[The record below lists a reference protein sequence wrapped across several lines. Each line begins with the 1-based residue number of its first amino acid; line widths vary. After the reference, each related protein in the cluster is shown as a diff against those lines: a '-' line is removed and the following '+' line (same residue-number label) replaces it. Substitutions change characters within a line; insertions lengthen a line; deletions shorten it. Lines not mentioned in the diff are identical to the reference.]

1 MLKDETFWKIHLK
14 WGVIVGIMLAGIE
27 ILKMF
32 ARKVDYQAAQL
43 LDLAMIIG
51 FILVLHFGVK
61 EFKESY
67 PERLSFAK
75 AFLSCIVTSLI
86 GVAVLF
92 GYDMLHYSVFEKD
105 GLQQKYN
112 TALSKYKQNLAKDS
126 LTTAELTAYTDAFT
140 AIMNEQKDR
149 FCNDSTVF
157 KTEGCQ
163 TDEAEQRDIRDEI
176 NSGILIFQQ
185 FYVNK
190 LRSKPETDKEQYQL
204 GNFTPYA
211 KRVLME
217 TLVSYTEQN
226 DGKPSTPYVQEI
238 VQKTN
243 DALASIDPLEKRYE
257 ENKSRVPRYDKNG
270 QYAAVSAMMYMLYGM
285 FFGLFVAMFNYTS
298 KKPIENFVPSDNDDT
313 ETTNP

>member
-1 MLKDETFWKIHLK
+1 MLKDKTFWKIHLK
-14 WGVIVGIMLAGIE
+14 WGVIAGIMLAGIE

-92 GYDMLHYSVFEKD
+92 SYDMLHYSVFEKD

-112 TALSKYKQNLAKDS
+112 TALGKYKQNLAKDT
-126 LTTAELTAYTDAFT
+126 LTNAELTAYTDAFT